1 MKILSGSA
9 FAIAAK
15 ILLLTISLSILG
27 TLSISAFA
35 QGEVAIAA
43 FLIVVMGALAVTYL
57 TKFSIPMKFFL
68 PGMIF
73 LSAFVVVPVLYTIL
87 MSGFQYQTGNYISK
101 PEAIDRVS
109 ALGIAQDESGTTF
122 DIRIGKSPEGELQV
136 LASDTL
142 TGTFFISTPTEKF
155 DLQPAEVKINEDGVA
170 EEAPGF
176 TELVGADLSALD
188 KELNSFR
195 FFYSPDYFLVLEGFD
210 VASLYTQSLT
220 YDAASDSFK
229 NIQTGVTYTDNGRG
243 NYADA
248 ANPDDKLSPG
258 WRSVVWFENYVNLFT
273 DPKVSGPLFSVF
285 IWTMFFATFT
295 VITQFA
301 LGLLLALALDKKIR
315 GRRFYRIV
323 SILPYAMPSIMSIL
337 IWGGMFDSEFGAINT
352 LLGTQI
358 AWFQDPNFARAAVL
372 VVNLWLGFP
381 YFYLVSSGS
390 LQAIP
395 TELAEAASIDGAN
408 ARQIFGRITLPLL
421 LKILTP
427 LLISSFAFNFNN
439 FNLIFLLTGGGP
451 RNDLDGEIAGATDIL
466 ISYTYKIAFG
476 SDVQNLGLASA
487 ISVVI
492 FVLVASISLYGVR
505 KSKVLDDFV

>member
-1 MKILSGSA
+1 MKILSGST

-43 FLIVVMGALAVTYL
+43 FLVIIMGALAVTYL

-73 LSAFVVVPVLYTIL
+73 LSAFVVVPVLYTIA

-101 PEAIDRVS
+101 PESIERVS
-109 ALGIAQDESGTTF
+109 ALGIAQDENGTTF

-155 DLQPAEVKINEDGVA
+155 DLQASELKINEDGVA

-176 TELVGADLSALD
+176 KELVGADLSALD
-188 KELNSFR
+188 KKLTSFK
-195 FFYSPDYFLVLEGFD
+195 FFYSTDYFLVLEGFD
-210 VASLYTQSLT
+210 VASLYTQALV
-220 YDAASDSFK
+220 YDEATDTF
-229 NIQTGVTYTDNGRG
+229 NNVQTGVAYTDNGRG

-248 ANPDDKLSPG
+248 ANPEDKLSPG

-285 IWTMFFATFT
+285 VWTMFFATFT

-315 GRRFYRIV
+315 GRRFYRIIA
-323 SILPYAMPSIMSIL
+323 ILPYAMPSIMSIL
-337 IWGGMFDSEFGAINT
+337 IWGGMFDTEFGAINA
-352 LLGTQI
+352 LLGTNI